1 MSFLDKIFGDPLKK
15 HARRVGTRDAQA
27 EDREASARW
36 LLDNGSPEA
45 MTAVFKRFELQLEHS
60 LKDKKEKEIVFDML
74 VDTGPAA
81 AVAARD
87 FARTS
92 VHFQWAVAVIDKV
105 EGPGAGTRALI
116 DMLGAQRVE
125 DEFKPE
131 KKRTLLLFLA
141 ERKDPSIAPAAAR
154 FLTDFD
160 EGVRHAAIEAIAAQT
175 AAQGS
180 AQGSGQTAQESS
192 ASETE
197 DSTSRDMLSVALL
210 NPREESTRIRGRLAE
225 IFATRGW
232 PVPEDAAFQANV
244 PVGFRLADGRLQRR

>member
-15 HARRVGTRDAQA
+15 HARRVGTRDAQP
-27 EDREASARW
+27 EDRETSARW

-45 MTAVFKRFELQLEHS
+45 LTAVFKRFELQLEHS
-60 LKDKKEKEIVFDML
+60 LKDKKEKELVFDLL
-74 VDTGPAA
+74 VETGPAA
-81 AVAARD
+81 AVAARE

-116 DMLGAQRVE
+116 DMLAAQRVE

-141 ERKDPSIAPAAAR
+141 ERRDAAIAPAAAR

-160 EGVRHAAIEAIAAQT
+160 EGVRHAAIEAIAAQG
-175 AAQGS
+175 AAQENAS
-180 AQGSGQTAQESS
+180 AEA
-192 ASETE
+192 E
-197 DSTSRDMLSVALL
+197 DSMPRDLLSTALI

-225 IFATRGW
+225 IFATRAW
-232 PVPEDAAFQANV
+232 AVPEDAAFQANV
-244 PVGFRLADGRLQRR
+244 PVGFRLVDGRLQRR

>member
-15 HARRVGTRDAQA
+15 HARRVGTRDAQP
-27 EDREASARW
+27 EDRESSARW
-36 LLDNGSPEA
+36 LLDNGTPEA
-45 MTAVFKRFELQLEHS
+45 LTAVFKRFELQLEHS
-60 LKDKKEKEIVFDML
+60 LKDKKEKELVFDLL
-74 VDTGPAA
+74 VETGPAA

-105 EGPGAGTRALI
+105 EGPGAGTRSLI
-116 DMLGAQRVE
+116 DMLAAQRVE

-141 ERKDPSIAPAAAR
+141 ERQDPAIAPAAAR

-160 EGVRHAAIEAIAAQT
+160 EGVRHAAIEAIAAQG
-175 AAQGS
+175 AAQENVGG
-180 AQGSGQTAQESS
+180 A
-192 ASETE
+192 TE
-197 DSTSRDMLSVALL
+197 DTSSRDLLAAALM

-225 IFATRGW
+225 IFATRSW

-244 PVGFRLADGRLQRR
+244 PVGFRLVEGRLQRR

>member
-15 HARRVGTRDAQA
+15 HARRVGTRDAQP
-27 EDREASARW
+27 EDRETSARW
-36 LLDNGSPEA
+36 LLDNGTPEA
-45 MTAVFKRFELQLEHS
+45 LTAVFKRFELQLEHS
-60 LKDKKEKEIVFDML
+60 LKDKKEKELVFDLL
-74 VDTGPAA
+74 VETGPAA

-105 EGPGAGTRALI
+105 EGPGAGTRSLI
-116 DMLGAQRVE
+116 DMLAAQRVE

-141 ERKDPSIAPAAAR
+141 ERQDSAIAPAAAR

-160 EGVRHAAIEAIAAQT
+160 EGVRHAAIEAIAAQ
-175 AAQGS
+175 
-180 AQGSGQTAQESS
+180 S
-192 ASETE
+192 ASQENVGGDTE
-197 DSTSRDMLSVALL
+197 DTSSRDLLAAALM

-225 IFATRGW
+225 IFATRSW

-244 PVGFRLADGRLQRR
+244 PVGFRLVEGRLQRR

>member
-1 MSFLDKIFGDPLKK
+1 
-15 HARRVGTRDAQA
+15 VGTRDAQP

-60 LKDKKEKEIVFDML
+60 LKDKKEKELVFDLL

-92 VHFQWAVAVIDKV
+92 VHFQWAVAVIDRV

-116 DMLGAQRVE
+116 DMLAAQRVE

-141 ERKDPSIAPAAAR
+141 ERKDSAIAPAAAR

-180 AQGSGQTAQESS
+180 ASGAAQTAAQESA
-192 ASETE
+192 ASEPE
-197 DSTSRDMLSVALL
+197 DSTSRDMLSVALI

-225 IFATRGW
+225 IFATRAW
-232 PVPEDAAFQANV
+232 AVPEDAAFQANV
-244 PVGFRLADGRLQRR
+244 PVGFRLVEGRLQRR